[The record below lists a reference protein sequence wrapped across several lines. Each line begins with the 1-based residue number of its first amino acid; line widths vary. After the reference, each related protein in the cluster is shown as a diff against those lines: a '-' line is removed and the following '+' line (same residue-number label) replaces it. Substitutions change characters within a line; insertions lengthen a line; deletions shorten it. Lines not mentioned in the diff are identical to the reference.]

1 MCVNICFTVY
11 IKSCTIITDVASVL
25 QQQKM
30 EGQEKKVEGD
40 GGGGSGS
47 LLWPQPASEDKSSS
61 TDELQKS
68 IRLATNVLD
77 LPEEDGR
84 CSGCCNYP
92 KQDYGHPKIDLV
104 NGTLKVMRLKRP
116 NVMNLTGNY
125 FMSEFPQLSF
135 KLKDF
140 W

>member
-1 MCVNICFTVY
+1 MY

-30 EGQEKKVEGD
+30 EGKEEKTESVG
-40 GGGGSGS
+40 GGGGSDS
-47 LLWPQPASEDKSSS
+47 LLWPQPASEAKSSS

-77 LPEEDGR
+77 LPVDEGR

-92 KQDYGHPKIDLV
+92 KHDYGHPKIDLV
-104 NGTLKVMRLKRP
+104 NGTSKVMRLQRS
-116 NVMNLTGNY
+116 NVMNLTGN
-125 FMSEFPQLSF
+125 
-135 KLKDF
+135 
-140 W
+140 

>member
-1 MCVNICFTVY
+1 MLSCMFIKEVCSY
-11 IKSCTIITDVASVL
+11 YMKSCTIITDVASVL
-25 QQQKM
+25 QQQKTG
-30 EGQEKKVEGD
+30 EQEKD
-40 GGGGSGS
+40 GGGGES
-47 LLWPQPASEDKSSS
+47 WPPSASIASEDKSS

-77 LPEEDGR
+77 LPEDDGR

-104 NGTLKVMRLKRP
+104 NGTLKVMRLQRP

-125 FMSEFPQLSF
+125 FHVRISSAHF
-135 KLKDF
+135 
-140 W
+140 

>member
-1 MCVNICFTVY
+1 MYYVHKSVY

-25 QQQKM
+25 QGQKM
-30 EGQEKKVEGD
+30 EGQEEKTKSAGEGV

-47 LLWPQPASEDKSSS
+47 LRWPQTASEDKSSS

-77 LPEEDGR
+77 LPEDDGR

-104 NGTLKVMRLKRP
+104 NGTLKVMRLQRP

-125 FMSEFPQLSF
+125 FHVRISSALF
-135 KLKDF
+135 
-140 W
+140 